1 MTKAKLRIT
10 ILGINYAPEPTGN
23 APYTTSLAE
32 GLSAAG
38 HSVRVVTG
46 YPHYP
51 EWTIRQGYTGW
62 SRHEVINGVPVERLR
77 HHVPRTPTALSRM
90 HMELSF
96 GIRLL
101 TANWHNPDVVLVV
114 SPALLSS
121 ALAILRIRLRPN
133 RPAVGIWI
141 QDLYSRG
148 VVETGTGG
156 SRLARIASRLE
167 SKILRSADGV
177 TAIHDRFKRHMVD
190 ALGVPAGQV
199 EVIRNWTHLSVPPHT
214 ETKDVRARLGWTPGD
229 VIVLHAG
236 NMGKK
241 QGLENVVEAARI
253 AEERGSA
260 VHFVL
265 MGNGNQ
271 RHRLEELAKGLS
283 SISFVD
289 PLPGPEFQRAL
300 AAADILLV
308 NELPGLKDMAVPS
321 KLTSYF
327 NSGTPVLAATDPGS
341 VTAYEIAH
349 SRGGLLVG
357 PGDAVALVKAAETLA
372 GDPAGG
378 ARLAANALHFRRETL
393 SESLAVAHYD
403 EFITR
408 LASSRGR

>member
-1 MTKAKLRIT
+1 M
-10 ILGINYAPEPTGN
+10 
-23 APYTTSLAE
+23 
-32 GLSAAG
+32 
-38 HSVRVVTG
+38 
-46 YPHYP
+46 
-51 EWTIRQGYTGW
+51 
-62 SRHEVINGVPVERLR
+62 
-77 HHVPRTPTALSRM
+77 
-90 HMELSF
+90 
-96 GIRLL
+96 
-101 TANWHNPDVVLVV
+101 
-114 SPALLSS
+114 
-121 ALAILRIRLRPN
+121 
-133 RPAVGIWI
+133 
-141 QDLYSRG
+141 
-148 VVETGTGG
+148 ETGTGG

-283 SISFVD
+283 RISFVD

-349 SRGGLLVG
+349 SRGGLLVAA
-357 PGDAVALVKAAETLA
+357 GDAVALMEAAETLA

-393 SESLAVAHYD
+393 SESLAIAHYD